1 MQPLLSIVTPV
12 FNGAATIEECIAS
25 VAPAAAELGCIEH
38 LILDGA
44 SSDGTAERVRAL
56 LPSHPHLRLWSEPDG
71 GQCQAIN
78 RGIARS
84 RGRFLGHLNADD
96 LYAPGALQQACTLLR
111 QCDEHTILV
120 GNLSLQAADGRIT
133 HTTQRQWFGLYRL
146 LLGEMPLNPLSYF
159 YPRALHATIG
169 DLDES
174 DPYSHDLD
182 LLIRLA
188 QHLRPR
194 YSATNF
200 GTFRLL
206 EASKTQQAISA
217 GLLERHKRAV
227 IDRHRAAL
235 GRRQRLLLHGRRV
248 ANKLRGLRQR
258 LGLEP

>member
-1 MQPLLSIVTPV
+1 MPPLLSIITPV

-25 VAPAAAELGCIEH
+25 VAPAAAALGCIEH

-56 LPSHPHLRLWSEPDG
+56 LPSQPHLRLWSEADG

-78 RGIARS
+78 AGIRRS
-84 RGRFLGHLNADD
+84 QGRFLGHLNADD
-96 LYAPGALQQACTLLR
+96 LYAPGALETACRLLAG
-111 QCDEHTILV
+111 CDDATILV
-120 GNLSLQAADGRIT
+120 GNLSLQAADGTVIYTSR
-133 HTTQRQWFGLYRL
+133 RQWFGLYRL

-159 YPRALHATIG
+159 YPRAIHARIG
-169 DLDES
+169 PLDEA
-174 DPYSHDLD
+174 DPYAHDLD

-188 QHLRPR
+188 HHLQPR
-194 YSATNF
+194 YTTTNF

-206 EASKTQQAISA
+206 EHSKTQQAIAA
-217 GLLERHKRAV
+217 GQLERHKRAV

-235 GRRQRLLLHGRRV
+235 GRRGRLLLQGRRV

-258 LGLEP
+258 LQGAA